1 MLSGSEAG
9 TLGRVGVAWRR
20 WLTVTALLL
29 ALLCGTVG
37 AAEEA
42 PEPIEVEIP
51 RTPLSP
57 AGERPVWTWTW
68 VSGPE
73 GHVSV
78 VTKREDVG
86 DAVGA
91 IYQVFRDLK
100 PGPHNVLVIE
110 GEELPPGMLADVLEE
125 LFNVPEV
132 TYQLRVRLILAH
144 PSGAPQSGVPRELE
158 DLAAL
163 LSSVFTF
170 REYELL
176 DDAVMIAQT
185 GSRGSMRLA
194 GGEYQLEFMA
204 RYEPSAGAQA
214 GEARSF
220 AFDPFKL
227 ERRIVEEEGP
237 DRDET
242 EVDVLSTSFRVRSN
256 SSIVVGAS
264 RAEAG
269 TDVAL
274 VVVLTVSPAHELV
287 QPFPTLDLST
297 PEATVRSFTKAAAA
311 GNVGLAQ
318 ACFLPGGV
326 DYEDVREVLGADPS
340 QADEH
345 QFSMVMRAIDPD
357 GPITVISRKG
367 TSEDEVSI
375 TWRVTFKSEVSS
387 TEGGKKVTFKQPGD
401 TLDLDAS
408 LKKVGDRWLIDNF

>member
-1 MLSGSEAG
+1 MSRRETTRSRRSGSNCS
-9 TLGRVGVAWRR
+9 R
-20 WLTVTALLL
+20 WLMAL
-29 ALLCGTVG
+29 ALLVGGVLGCVG
-37 AAEEA
+37 AAEEG
-42 PEPIEVEIP
+42 PEPIDVGVA

-57 AGERPVWTWTW
+57 AGERPLWTWTW

-110 GEELPPGMLADVLEE
+110 GEELPPGLLADVLEE
-125 LFNVPEV
+125 LFNVPEM

-144 PSGAPQSGVPRELE
+144 RSGAPQAGVPRELE
-158 DLAAL
+158 DLATL
-163 LSSVFTF
+163 LGSVFTF
-170 REYELL
+170 KHFELL

-185 GSRGSMRLA
+185 GSPGSMRLA

-204 RYEPSAGAQA
+204 RCEPSGGAQA

-220 AFDPFKL
+220 AFDRFKL

-242 EVDVLSTSFRVRSN
+242 EVDVLSTSFRLRSN

-287 QPFPTLDLST
+287 QPFLTLDLST

-340 QADEH
+340 QAHEH
-345 QFSMVMRAIDPD
+345 QFRMVMRAIDPD
-357 GPITVISRKG
+357 GPITVVSRKWA
-367 TSEDEVSI
+367 SEQADEISL
-375 TWRVTFKSEVSS
+375 TWRVTFKSEVSF
-387 TEGGKKVTFKQPGD
+387 TEGGKKVTFKPGD
-401 TLDLDAS
+401 TFNLDAS